1 MVRSVVAEPAALV
14 RKQAPVMLSTV
25 NPVMAAM
32 VVGRLRLVTV
42 NKLVPNSLVEMAVA
56 VWVIRGLVV
65 VVVTSRWEWVATNN
79 LVLVV
84 EVEVVVVF
92 VIVVAC

>member
-65 VVVTSRWEWVATNN
+65 VVASRWEWVATNN